1 LGASGGRR
9 VVEFCVCVWGI
20 FVFAVVFVAV
30 LRWMMIVG
38 LLPFLL
44 FFFFFFFF
52 FLAALVEFWVC

>member
-1 LGASGGRR
+1 
-9 VVEFCVCVWGI
+9 VWGI

-52 FLAALVEFWVC
+52 LAALVEFWVC